1 MRCGFC
7 KGGHKLSKKK
17 VTTVVIDTAYVETI
31 KQNLLNRLLA
41 RMCIVVLSACLFK
54 YIFFYNELISE
65 KLLNLMLTVITV
77 FVFITV
83 LDTIFAAINYIRFC
97 RGKVTIKKID
107 TNHLKLLTLFKSK
120 DCEGCEGKTE
130 SYFFRETPLFKIKLI
145 SDGLCK
151 SE

>member
-1 MRCGFC
+1 M
-7 KGGHKLSKKK
+7 
-17 VTTVVIDTAYVETI
+17 DTAYVEII
-31 KQNLLNRLLA
+31 KQSLLNRLLA
-41 RMCIVVLSACLFK
+41 RMCIVVFGACLFK

-65 KLLNLMLTVITV
+65 KLLNLVLTVITV

-120 DCEGCEGKTE
+120 GGAGKEE
-130 SYFFRETPLFKIKLI
+130 SYFFRETPLFKIKLV
-145 SDGLCK
+145 SEGLNK